1 MVRLSSSSESSAQ
14 KAVCAHFPAQTENC
28 LHPRL
33 GPFKLGAFLFELEQ
47 HQQRRQRRRRL
58 HSVKSSEMQIYLPSW
73 SARKKRSGLIF
84 LSRVPRGCG
93 ADRVRGL
100 VPFFPPSILP
110 WNSGGD
116 AGRRQ
121 RPRGREGGEMEWSP
135 PLFIFIPTRIKLRIV
150 RCLFCSLT
158 PFFFCCCWTLFPL
171 TAVGSFVVNAGCR
184 LYCTGSNFNAK
195 CSCLPDFL
203 PPFSFVS
210 EV

>member
-100 VPFFPPSILP
+100 VPFYPPPPPSFLGIP
-110 WNSGGD
+110 AAMPVGVKDRGG
-116 AGRRQ
+116 
-121 RPRGREGGEMEWSP
+121 GREGRWNGPP

-150 RCLFCSLT
+150 RCLFCSVT
-158 PFFFCCCWTLFPL
+158 PFFLLLLDPIPSHCGGLLCGERWVPTILH
-171 TAVGSFVVNAGCR
+171 G
-184 LYCTGSNFNAK
+184 
-195 CSCLPDFL
+195 
-203 PPFSFVS
+203 
-210 EV
+210 E